1 MRRFSVFQTFH
12 CVKNVQIRSF
22 SWSVFS
28 HMRTEYGKIW
38 TRKKLRIWTL
48 FTQCLCTIGSLMTQF
63 TNLDIEENLAY
74 IFKSNKM
81 LAIHKGS
88 RKCNKK
94 IALLKVCWRWEMTS
108 YLCSIL
114 FVEYYPLTMAHAT
127 QWYKSNLKLFLHISN
142 D

>member
-28 HMRTEYGKIW
+28 RMRTEYGKIW

-94 IALLKVCWRWEMTS
+94 DSITKSMLKVRNDVILMFHFICW
-108 YLCSIL
+108 IL
-114 FVEYYPLTMAHAT
+114 PTDYGSRDAM
-127 QWYKSNLKLFLHISN
+127 I
-142 D
+142 